1 MYVKHFSFN
10 EKPFSIAPD
19 PRYLY
24 MSPQHEEALAHLLYG
39 LQGEGGIV
47 LLTGEVGTGKTTM
60 VRKVLEDLPESTHI
74 AWIINPK
81 LSNQELLSSI
91 CDELGIPHLEQSIKT
106 LTSLIT
112 NFLLEN
118 HARGHNTV
126 LMIDEAQNLSA
137 DALEQLRLLTNLETN
152 ERKLLQIV
160 LIGQPELQDMLDRHD
175 LRQFSQRITARF
187 HLQPLKKD
195 ETTAYIQHR
204 LHIAGSSTPVFSKC
218 MTHKVHQLSAGIPR
232 LINLICDRALLGCY
246 AQEQTQIR
254 NAHIQQAYIE
264 VSGHKVIRPFHI
276 RPALA
281 YAALLASFALITT
294 SLWQPN
300 SSPTPIKPA
309 IAVQKDSA
317 EKTPKI
323 KIQPNIWDKIA
334 QTSTQSSSFQSLANA
349 WGLSFSPEDKL
360 SFCQQLATQH
370 HPCLRMKAS
379 LAQLRDL
386 DRPALIRLSSEQGV
400 VDYTA
405 VITGLKGSQ
414 ATLSVGDKSWRV
426 STQALEAHWYADFT
440 ILWHAPKGFNGP
452 VRRHTSGEIITIIT
466 AMLDKVQGQMIPPQ
480 KKDYMTPILI
490 ERIKT
495 FQRSVGLTPDGT
507 AGTNTFIQLNDAIPL
522 ARPHLNQVE
531 T

>member
-1 MYVKHFSFN
+1 MYVKNFSFN

-246 AQEQTQIR
+246 AQEQTLIR

-264 VSGHKVIRPFHI
+264 VSGHKTIRPFHI
-276 RPALA
+276 RSALV
-281 YAALLASFALITT
+281 YAALLATFALVTT
-294 SLWQPN
+294 QLWQSKSP
-300 SSPTPIKPA
+300 PTPIKPA
-309 IAVQKDSA
+309 IAVQKNSV
-317 EKTPKI
+317 I
-323 KIQPNIWDKIA
+323 KSPEIKANVWDEIA
-334 QTSTQSSSFQSLANA
+334 RISTQDLSFQTLANA
-349 WGLSFSPEDKL
+349 WSLSFSPEEKM
-360 SFCQQLATQH
+360 SFCQQLAAQH
-370 HPCLRMKAS
+370 HPCLRIKS
-379 LAQLRDL
+379 NLAQLRDL
-386 DRPALIRLSSEQGV
+386 DRPALIRLSSEQGA
-400 VDYTA
+400 DYTA

-414 ATLSVGDKSWRV
+414 ATLSLGDKSWSV
-426 STQALEAHWYADFT
+426 STQALESYWYADFT
-440 ILWHAPKGFNGP
+440 ILWHAPKDFNGP
-452 VRRHTSGEIITIIT
+452 VRRHTTGDIITQIT

-507 AGTNTFIQLNDAIPL
+507 AGTNTFIQLNNAMALP
-522 ARPHLNQVE
+522 RPHLNQVE
-531 T
+531 G